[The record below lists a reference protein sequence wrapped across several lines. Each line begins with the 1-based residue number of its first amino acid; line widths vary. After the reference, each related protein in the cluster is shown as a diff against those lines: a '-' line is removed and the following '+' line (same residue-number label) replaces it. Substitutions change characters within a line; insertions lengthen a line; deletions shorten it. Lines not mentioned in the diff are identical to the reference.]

1 VVPAIAYPLLAHGA
15 SLFRSPALTI
25 ASVIVLAAAILLPP
39 LWEGR
44 RWAKFALPAA
54 AATIVGLWRIDA
66 AALVLYLPPVLLNIF
81 LAWLFGHTLA
91 RGRTPLIERLV
102 RLLQP
107 KGQPPGPEVV
117 RYAGQLTR
125 VWTGLFVGLG
135 AMNLGLALCATPNGL
150 LEAIGVDPPLTVSR
164 ETWSLF
170 ANVLNYLIVAAFFL
184 LEFTYRMRRFPD
196 RPYRNLAEFLRRA
209 AALGPALAATLRAHA
224 ETAPPQG
231 LEAPLNVPV
240 DHPAFDGH
248 FPGRPVL
255 PAVALLGLVID
266 AAEREFGRPLA
277 ITGLPRAKFLAP
289 LLPGDNAAVSLRL
302 DRGQLHFEVRNGP
315 VRVALGVF
323 QIEAGEGLG

>member
-1 VVPAIAYPLLAHGA
+1 LLAHGA
-15 SLFRSPALTI
+15 SLLRSPALTI
-25 ASVIVLAAAILLPP
+25 TSVIVLATAILIPP
-39 LWEGR
+39 LCEGR
-44 RWAKFALPAA
+44 RWAKLALPAA
-54 AATIVGLWRIDA
+54 AVAIVGLWRIDA
-66 AALVLYLPPVLLNIF
+66 AALVLFLPPILLNIF
-81 LAWLFGHTLA
+81 LAWLFGHTLG
-91 RGRTPLIERLV
+91 RGSTPLIERLV

-107 KGQPPGPEVV
+107 KGRPPEPEVV
-117 RYAGQLTR
+117 RYAGQLTQ

-135 AMNLGLALCATPNGL
+135 AINLGLALCATPGGL
-150 LEAIGVDPPLTVSR
+150 LEAIGVRPTVTVSR

-209 AALGPALAATLRAHA
+209 AAAGPALTATLQPHA
-224 ETAPPQG
+224 EEVLAQG
-231 LEAPLNVPV
+231 FETPIIVPV

-255 PAVALLGLVID
+255 PAVVLLGLVID
-266 AAEREFGRPLA
+266 AAERGFGRPLA
-277 ITGLPRAKFLAP
+277 VAGLPRAKFLAP

-315 VRVALGVF
+315 VRVAQGVF
-323 QIEAGEGLG
+323 QVEAGEGSG